1 MKFAK
6 EIWSCRRALIT
17 FCFDLS
23 KTKKLLHYVMM
34 LLFKLTQAKR
44 SNDNLP
50 SISLLTRLFLLD
62 KMPGLTY
69 TQVSLMKFKTTISD
83 VKNVSHYSTQKAVL
97 QKFLVFS
104 KTHVRLKISI
114 SHLRLPQSLIVT
126 YQSLS

>member
-1 MKFAK
+1 
-6 EIWSCRRALIT
+6 
-17 FCFDLS
+17 
-23 KTKKLLHYVMM
+23 M
-34 LLFKLTQAKR
+34 LLFKLTHAKH

-50 SISLLTRLFLLD
+50 TISLLTRLFLVD
-62 KMPGLTY
+62 KRPGLTY
-69 TQVSLMKFKTTISD
+69 TQVSVMKLKTTISD

-114 SHLRLPQSLIVT
+114 SHLKLPQSLIVT